1 MLKTYTMDFIYS
13 FEKLEVW
20 KIAREYV
27 KKIYELTLKFSNT
40 EKFGLTQQIQRAA
53 VSVSS
58 NIAEGSG
65 RTSPKEQKHFV
76 EIAYGS
82 LMETFSQLYLAYD
95 LGYIDDNDLAEVK
108 PMINNIA
115 AQLCNLRKSIID
127 RDPNT

>member
-1 MLKTYTMDFIYS
+1 MDYIYS

-20 KIAREYV
+20 KFAREYV

-53 VSVSS
+53 VSISS

-95 LGYIDDNDLAEVK
+95 LGYIDECDLAEIK
-108 PMINNIA
+108 PLINNIA

-127 RDPNT
+127 RESNS

>member
-1 MLKTYTMDFIYS
+1 MDYIYS

-20 KIAREYV
+20 KFAREYV

-53 VSVSS
+53 VSISS

-82 LMETFSQLYLAYD
+82 LMETSSQLYLAYD
-95 LGYIDDNDLAEVK
+95 LGYIDESDLVEIN
-108 PMINNIA
+108 PLINNIA

-127 RDPNT
+127 REPNS

>member
-1 MLKTYTMDFIYS
+1 MDYIYS
-13 FEKLEVW
+13 FEKLDVW
-20 KIAREYV
+20 KFAREYV

-53 VSVSS
+53 VSISS

-95 LGYIDDNDLAEVK
+95 LGYIDESDLVEIK
-108 PMINNIA
+108 PLINNIA

-127 RDPNT
+127 RESNSLI

>member
-1 MLKTYTMDFIYS
+1 MDFIYS

-95 LGYIDDNDLAEVK
+95 LGYIDDDDLAEIK
-108 PMINNIA
+108 PLINNIA

-127 RDPNT
+127 RDQNT

>member
-1 MLKTYTMDFIYS
+1 MDFIYS

-95 LGYIDDNDLAEVK
+95 LGYIDDNDLAEIK
-108 PMINNIA
+108 PLINNIA

-127 RDPNT
+127 RDQNT

>member
-1 MLKTYTMDFIYS
+1 MDYIYS

-20 KIAREYV
+20 KFAREYV

-53 VSVSS
+53 VSISS

-95 LGYIDDNDLAEVK
+95 LGYIDESDLVEIK
-108 PMINNIA
+108 PLINNIA

-127 RDPNT
+127 REPNS

>member
-1 MLKTYTMDFIYS
+1 MDFIYS

>member
-1 MLKTYTMDFIYS
+1 MDYIYS

-20 KIAREYV
+20 KFAREYV
-27 KKIYELTLKFSNT
+27 KKIHELTLKFSNT

-53 VSVSS
+53 VSISS

-95 LGYIDDNDLAEVK
+95 LGYIDESDLAEIK
-108 PMINNIA
+108 PLINNIA

-127 RDPNT
+127 RESNS

>member
-1 MLKTYTMDFIYS
+1 MDYIYS

-20 KIAREYV
+20 KFAREYV

-53 VSVSS
+53 VSISS

-95 LGYIDDNDLAEVK
+95 LGYIDESDLVEIK
-108 PMINNIA
+108 PLINNIA

-127 RDPNT
+127 RESNS